1 MRLPMPLAAPVTR
14 QTLLS
19 SRFMGSF
26 LAVGRGSWPVLAP
39 VDLPDWS
46 VRLVIVLVALG
57 FPIAVIMGWM
67 FDLGPGGLAK
77 EDAPSAVP
85 DPRAI
90 AAAPDTPAAPV
101 PAPAAAPDVQAT
113 PTTSAPFEDR
123 RTIAVLPFVNMSG
136 DAENEYFSDGI
147 S

>member
-1 MRLPMPLAAPVTR
+1 
-14 QTLLS
+14 
-19 SRFMGSF
+19 
-26 LAVGRGSWPVLAP
+26 
-39 VDLPDWS
+39 
-46 VRLVIVLVALG
+46 
-57 FPIAVIMGWM
+57 M

-85 DPRAI
+85 EPRAI

-123 RTIAVLPFVNMSG
+123 RTLAVLPFVNLSG
-136 DAENEYFSDGI
+136 EAVVLASPLPPRTKSPSRSTATSSHSPTCSTWGGFATAPVPERSIGRETS
-147 S
+147 

>member
-1 MRLPMPLAAPVTR
+1 
-14 QTLLS
+14 
-19 SRFMGSF
+19 
-26 LAVGRGSWPVLAP
+26 
-39 VDLPDWS
+39 
-46 VRLVIVLVALG
+46 
-57 FPIAVIMGWM
+57 MGWM

-85 DPRAI
+85 EPRAI

-123 RTIAVLPFVNMSG
+123 RPIAVLPFVNMRGEAVVLASPVSPSSEERRG
-136 DAENEYFSDGI
+136 GKELVSTGRTWWAP
-147 S
+147 

>member
-1 MRLPMPLAAPVTR
+1 MTPSFPTLRSSDLVAIVYAVAGWVIVEVASTVLPPL
-14 QTLLS
+14 
-19 SRFMGSF
+19 
-26 LAVGRGSWPVLAP
+26 
-39 VDLPDWS
+39 DLPDWS

-85 DPRAI
+85 DPRAL

-101 PAPAAAPDVQAT
+101 PAPAAASAVQAT

-123 RTIAVLPFVNMSG
+123 RTIDVLTVSSEEPT
-136 DAENEYFSDGI
+136 AELQYRMRHAL
-147 S
+147 

>member
-1 MRLPMPLAAPVTR
+1 
-14 QTLLS
+14 
-19 SRFMGSF
+19 
-26 LAVGRGSWPVLAP
+26 
-39 VDLPDWS
+39 
-46 VRLVIVLVALG
+46 
-57 FPIAVIMGWM
+57 M

-85 DPRAI
+85 EPRAI

-136 DAENEYFSDGI
+136 EAVVLASPVRSEERRVGKECVSTCRSRWAPYH
-147 S
+147 

>member
-1 MRLPMPLAAPVTR
+1 
-14 QTLLS
+14 
-19 SRFMGSF
+19 
-26 LAVGRGSWPVLAP
+26 
-39 VDLPDWS
+39 
-46 VRLVIVLVALG
+46 
-57 FPIAVIMGWM
+57 MGWM

-113 PTTSAPFEDR
+113 PTASAPFEDR

-147 S
+147 SEEILNLLTTLPQLKVSSRTSSFTLKGEKVVIPTADPQLGVGTSLQGHLPPTGDPR